1 MSHYAGIGPLAK
13 FLSLVMAVLLLATA
27 VACIFYGSI
36 VLAVCSSVVS
46 AYAAMLFFDV
56 LKLEMLEE
64 MQQSRGTDHR
74 PGDQTS

>member
-27 VACIFYGSI
+27 IVCIFFGSI
-36 VLAVCSSVVS
+36 LLAICSSVIS

-56 LKLEMLEE
+56 LKAEMLDEWR
-64 MQQSRGTDHR
+64 QSRDG
-74 PGDQTS
+74 P